1 MRAFSKAPT
10 PLLSG
15 LTLAALTLLCPA
27 VTHASGYRFGTQS
40 AAAEGTANA
49 NGAEAADASTLFAN
63 SAGLLRLQ
71 RGWHVSSVLDVVDP
85 KLRFVDAGSYLN
97 GPNGSGL
104 MPRTLS
110 QPGATENPADKAY
123 VPHLYAAYKASDSL
137 AYGIGMFVPWGAKLD
152 YSDQWGGRYNI
163 RHVEL
168 KSIALNPTI
177 AYKATEDLS
186 VSGGLVFQYMEGKIE
201 RAVPY
206 GTAYALGL
214 LAAARQAA
222 ASGAQAYALQLQQ
235 QAAQVFGNAAFD
247 GAVKVEGK
255 DWGVGFNL
263 ALLWEPVKDQTRIGV
278 TYRSSVGQA
287 LKGSGDWTQP
297 STLPAQVLAAIT
309 AAPYDGLGK
318 LDHNDSG
325 AQVRVRT
332 PESLS
337 LQVYQRVTPTVAVMA
352 DATWMKQSR
361 LEQLRIDFDS
371 STPDSISPEHWKDT
385 LRLALGANWQLTN
398 ELMLRAGVAN
408 ERSPVPAHTRSP
420 VLPDS
425 HRTWATLGANWKF
438 NGSTSVDLALG
449 QIKLKDAAMDITDN
463 AEGETPCNCSN
474 ATVRGNYTAK
484 ANFIGLQLNHKF

>member
-1 MRAFSKAPT
+1 MRAFSKPQG

-15 LTLAALTLLCPA
+15 LTLAALTLLCAPLA
-27 VTHASGYRFGTQS
+27 HASGYRFGTQS

-63 SAGLLRLQ
+63 PAGMLRLQ
-71 RGWHVSSVLDVVDP
+71 RGWNISSVLDVVDP

-97 GPNGSGL
+97 GPAGSGL
-104 MPRTLS
+104 TPRALS
-110 QPGATENPADKAY
+110 QPGAEEHPADRAY

-137 AYGIGMFVPWGAKLD
+137 AYGLGIFVPWGAKLK

-163 RHVEL
+163 RSVEL
-168 KSIALNPTI
+168 KSIALNPNV
-177 AYKATEDLS
+177 AYKATDELS
-186 VSGGLVFQYMEGKIE
+186 VSGGLVMQYMEGKLS

-206 GTAYALGL
+206 GSAYAMGL

-222 ASGAQAYALQLQQ
+222 AAGAQAYALQLQQ
-235 QAAQVFGNAAFD
+235 QAAQVFGDSTYD
-247 GAVKVEGK
+247 GSIRVEGK
-255 DWGVGFNL
+255 DWSLGFNL

-278 TYRSSVGQA
+278 SYRSAIGQD
-287 LKGSGDWTQP
+287 LKGTADWTQP

-325 AQVRVRT
+325 GFLSVKT
-332 PESLS
+332 PESLA
-337 LQVYQRVTPTVAVMA
+337 LQVYQRVSPTVAVVA
-352 DATWMKQSR
+352 DATWMRQSR
-361 LEQLRIDFDS
+361 LQQLRIGFDS
-371 STPDSISPEHWKDT
+371 TTPDSISPEHWKDT
-385 LRLALGANWQLTN
+385 LRLALGANWQLSNDLT
-398 ELMLRAGVAN
+398 LRAGVAR
-408 ERSPVPAHTRSP
+408 ERSPVPSHTRSA

-425 HRTWATLGANWKF
+425 HRTWATLGANWKL
-438 NGSTSVDLALG
+438 SSDTSVDFALG
-449 QIKLKDAAMDITDN
+449 QIKLKDAAMDITDD

-474 ATVRGNYTAK
+474 ATVRGNYNAK